1 LDDIRGEFAYQ
12 TLRYGK
18 NISEEWS
25 NALLER
31 FKTRINVIVMRLLNK
46 KKEEIE
52 QNFYKMINERIFY
65 E

>member
-1 LDDIRGEFAYQ
+1 VKNYGQFLEDIRGEFAFL

-31 FKTRINVIVMRLLNK
+31 FRTRINVIVMRLLEK
-46 KKEEIE
+46 KQNEI
-52 QNFYKMINERIFY
+52 
-65 E
+65 